1 MGFRRISNDRRPR
14 RGGGPK
20 GLARDSVGLT
30 KAASQEIHA
39 LRAAKKRYGVDLG
52 LLGMCEVR
60 DQIQGG
66 RSRLLERQSN
76 RVAIHE
82 VQWGGRPMVA
92 AYDSQ
97 RHTLV
102 TFLPLDFEPGV
113 RPWR

>member
-1 MGFRRISNDRRPR
+1 MASRRTGHHQRA
-14 RGGGPK
+14 RGGVSRGKSPVD
-20 GLARDSVGLT
+20 LS

-82 VQWGGRPMVA
+82 VHWADQRMVV
-92 AYDSQ
+92 AYDSL

-102 TFLPLDFEPGV
+102 TFLPADFEPGV
-113 RPWR
+113 RPWTR

>member
-1 MGFRRISNDRRPR
+1 MASRRTGHHHRA
-14 RGGGPK
+14 RGGVPRGVDAVE
-20 GLARDSVGLT
+20 LS

-39 LRAAKKRYGVDLG
+39 RRAAKKRYQVDLG

-60 DQIQGG
+60 DQIQEG

-82 VQWGGRPMVA
+82 VQWGGQAMVA
-92 AYDSQ
+92 VYDTQ

-102 TFLPLDFEPGV
+102 TFLPADFEPGE
-113 RPWR
+113 RPWRI

>member
-1 MGFRRISNDRRPR
+1 MGYSRTSNNYRPR

-20 GLARDSVGLT
+20 RLARSPVGLT
-30 KAASQEIHA
+30 KAASQEMHA
-39 LRAAKKRYGVDLG
+39 LRAAKKRYGVDIG

-60 DQIQGG
+60 DQIQDG

-76 RVAIHE
+76 RVTIHG
-82 VQWGGRPMVA
+82 VAWRGQPMVV
-92 AYDSQ
+92 AYDSL